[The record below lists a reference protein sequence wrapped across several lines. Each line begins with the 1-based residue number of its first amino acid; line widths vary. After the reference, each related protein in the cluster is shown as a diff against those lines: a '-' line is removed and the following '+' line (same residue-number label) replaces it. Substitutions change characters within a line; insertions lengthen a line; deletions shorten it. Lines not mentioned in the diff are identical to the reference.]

1 MEKAAVLEIIR
12 EEGNKESDAKK
23 LFSNLRIRLA
33 NEVASTL
40 IRGSTSHERFG
51 LFIDLSDAEAFLIN
65 VYKCVPGE
73 RIVITPNQ
81 LSDAY
86 SAILT
91 SYEFLLAEYETT
103 SEFFKTA
110 WPKEIILEMLCT
122 LSLERED
129 VVQRLLTENRVLF
142 DARRAGHFIDLVR
155 RAQTGLVGE
164 VVMSDYCREMN
175 EALAV
180 VREVFGIK
188 KKTI

>member
-1 MEKAAVLEIIR
+1 MEKAAVLQVIR

-73 RIVITPNQ
+73 QIVVSPSQ
-81 LSDAY
+81 LSDTY
-86 SAILT
+86 SAILQ

-103 SEFFKTA
+103 SELFKTA
-110 WPKEIILEMLCT
+110 WPKEVILEMMCV

-129 VVQRLLTENRVLF
+129 VTQKLSTEGRLQF
-142 DARRAGHFIDLVR
+142 DAKRAGHFIDLVR

-164 VVMSDYCREMN
+164 VMMSDYCREMN